1 MSCVGVCKWFTS
13 LLEIE
18 RKFFVFVGIL
28 EMRDGDAFQETIT
41 VLHFLG

>member
-13 LLEIE
+13 LSEIE

-28 EMRDGDAFQETIT
+28 EMIVCPGLYVCTHN
-41 VLHFLG
+41 VLEFS